1 MKKHEMNA
9 FKGDLF
15 TTPGR
20 PYESDE
26 EAISNDK
33 AHVMDLVLPVAVL
46 IVSCIVAMI
55 YTGGF
60 FDGASFVD
68 AFADSD
74 ASVGLVL
81 GGSVALVFTFI
92 YFMMRDVLSFKE
104 FTDCIPE
111 GFKAMVAPILILS
124 MAWTLSGMTNL
135 LGAKIFVADWWP
147 VPLYLCRDFFR

>member
-1 MKKHEMNA
+1 
-9 FKGDLF
+9 
-15 TTPGR
+15 
-20 PYESDE
+20 
-26 EAISNDK
+26 
-33 AHVMDLVLPVAVL
+33 MDLVLPVAVL

-111 GFKAMVAPILILS
+111 GFKAMVAPI
-124 MAWTLSGMTNL
+124 
-135 LGAKIFVADWWP
+135 
-147 VPLYLCRDFFR
+147 

>member
-1 MKKHEMNA
+1 MNA

-60 FDGASFVD
+60 
-68 AFADSD
+68 
-74 ASVGLVL
+74 LTVL
-81 GGSVALVFTFI
+81 PLWMPLRIQMHRSALFWV
-92 YFMMRDVLSFKE
+92 
-104 FTDCIPE
+104 
-111 GFKAMVAPILILS
+111 
-124 MAWTLSGMTNL
+124 
-135 LGAKIFVADWWP
+135 
-147 VPLYLCRDFFR
+147 VPWHLYLRLFIS